1 MKTLIGLLSG
11 AAVTLSAPAMAQDAA
26 GDWVGTLQVTE
37 SVKLPLVVHIKQD
50 DGGALSGTMDSPTQ
64 GAIGMPLAEIAV
76 SAGQLTF
83 KLPALGGAY
92 QGRWDAAT
100 KAWNGE
106 WSQAGMTWPL
116 ALAAPPPP
124 APLPTNW
131 TIPADGEI
139 SGLIAA
145 RIAPRKGEG
154 LVVGVL
160 EPAGRRVVAGGPEG
174 GDTVSGST
182 VYEIGSISKVFT
194 ALILA
199 DMVAKGQV
207 SLDDPAEKYL
217 PAGAR
222 MPARNGR
229 KITLRDL
236 STHVS
241 GLPRLPDNMP
251 FGDPGDPYAD
261 YSEALMLEFLAH
273 YELPRDIGAK
283 SEYSN
288 FAVGLLG
295 YLLGRAA
302 HSDYETLLR
311 ERITGPLGMNDT
323 SVTLAPGQQAR
334 FAPGHDEYMRPAK
347 PWTLPTL
354 MGAGG
359 IRSTADDMLKFAAAV
374 LDPKSP
380 IAPAMTIALADPLE
394 TDNPRLEQGL
404 GWQVVHPE
412 PGRTVLMH
420 NGGTGGYRSALV
432 LEPSKGTAVVV
443 LANSAAEPSATD
455 LAVHL
460 LVGSPVAPTPPI
472 PPAPA
477 PQVARAEI
485 ALPAAELDRVVGRYN
500 FGAGVE
506 FEVVRDGAT
515 LKAQRLGVPG
525 APALPIYAEAPLS
538 FFWKAVDA
546 QLRFTTDAS
555 GGVTGAE
562 FVQGEAKL
570 RGTRVAP

>member
-1 MKTLIGLLSG
+1 MNTWVKLLTG
-11 AAVTLSAPAMAQDAA
+11 AAMTISAPAVAQEAA

-50 DGGALSGTMDSPTQ
+50 DGGAFSGTMDSPTQ
-64 GAIGMPLAEIAV
+64 GAIGMPLAEIAI

-100 KAWNGE
+100 KAWQGTWNQ
-106 WSQAGMTWPL
+106 SGMTWPL

-131 TIPADGEI
+131 TVPADADI

-160 EPAGRRVVAGGPEG
+160 EPKGRRVVAGGPEG
-174 GDTVSGST
+174 GATVSGST

-194 ALILA
+194 ALILG
-199 DMVAKGQV
+199 DMVARGEV
-207 SLDDPAEKYL
+207 ALDDPAEKYL
-217 PAGAR
+217 PAGAT
-222 MPARNGR
+222 MPSRGGR

-261 YSEALMLEFLAH
+261 YSEALMLQFLAH
-273 YELPRDIGAK
+273 YELPRDIGSK

-311 ERITGPLGMNDT
+311 ERITAPLGMKDT
-323 SVTLAPGQQAR
+323 SVTLSAGQQAR
-334 FAPGHDEYMRPAK
+334 FAPGHDEFMRPAK
-347 PWTLPTL
+347 PWTLPML

-359 IRSTADDMLKFAAAV
+359 IRSTADDMLTFAAAV

-380 IAPAMTIALADPLE
+380 IAPAMKIALAEPLK
-394 TDNPRLEQGL
+394 TDNPRVEQAL
-404 GWQVVHPE
+404 GWQVFHPE
-412 PGRTVLMH
+412 AGRSVLLH
-420 NGGTGGYRSALV
+420 NGGTGGYRSVLA
-432 LEPSKGTAVVV
+432 LEPGKGSAVVV

-455 LAVHL
+455 LGLHV
-460 LVGSPVAPTPPI
+460 LVGSPVAPTPPV

-477 PQVARAEI
+477 PQVARTEI
-485 ALPAAELDRVVGRYN
+485 TLPAAELDRVVGRYN

-506 FEVVRDGAT
+506 FAIVRDGDT
-515 LKAQRLGVPG
+515 LKAQRLGIQG

-546 QLRFTTDAS
+546 QLRFTTDA
-555 GGVTGAE
+555 GGTVTGAE
-562 FVQGEAKL
+562 FAQGEIKL
-570 RGTRVAP
+570 TGTRIAP